1 MCNWRFPSFP
11 SSELNLN
18 FEFLENILFYFLLQ
32 INHNIFVNAFIYILI
47 RNKNST
53 ITKLNPAYHPFI
65 GILKSLHVFI
75 QLLFYQIFKPLIHF
89 WQLVKRKEN
98 YLSIGLS
105 FYILSSYLTFR
116 FLLICTHTRTHGSW
130 KYLQRKLAVASSHR
144 QRKRLPKA

>member
-1 MCNWRFPSFP
+1 MK
-11 SSELNLN
+11 L
-18 FEFLENILFYFLLQ
+18 FLEGDVHGFMSLIV
-32 INHNIFVNAFIYILI
+32 FVIRQGLSNFKCNNDIYILI